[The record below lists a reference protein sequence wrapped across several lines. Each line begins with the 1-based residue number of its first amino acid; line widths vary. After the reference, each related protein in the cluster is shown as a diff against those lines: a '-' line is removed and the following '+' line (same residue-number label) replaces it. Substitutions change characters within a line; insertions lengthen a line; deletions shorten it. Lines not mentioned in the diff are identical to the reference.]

1 MISHLGFSQSIMGLH
16 GGYDNRNSRE
26 RNKNEIVLT
35 KKLSLSGASIDQNAL
50 RFSQM
55 QYCLFIQHSFVTSS
69 QKVLCFSDLI
79 KLASNIKKENIE
91 EVVVVQTSYFFK
103 SKRHLF

>member
-16 GGYDNRNSRE
+16 GGGYDNRNSRE

-35 KKLSLSGASIDQNAL
+35 KKLSLSGASIDKSAL

-55 QYCLFIQHSFVTSS
+55 QYGLLY
-69 QKVLCFSDLI
+69 QKNF
-79 KLASNIKKENIE
+79 
-91 EVVVVQTSYFFK
+91 
-103 SKRHLF
+103 

>member
-1 MISHLGFSQSIMGLH
+1 MILHLGFLQSIMGMH

-35 KKLSLSGASIDQNAL
+35 KKLSLSGAPINQNAL

-55 QYCLFIQHSFVTSS
+55 
-69 QKVLCFSDLI
+69 
-79 KLASNIKKENIE
+79 
-91 EVVVVQTSYFFK
+91 
-103 SKRHLF
+103 